1 MTGGWGGGAA
11 RGPPGRAPAAP
22 GPPAPGPGPPA
33 PGAPA
38 PGPPAA
44 SAPGPAPAPG
54 PGAPPGPPGPPGP
67 APGPRGAPNP
77 RSPGLAIFRR
87 PTSPLHTAAFQSG
100 LISQACASAAM
111 LSLTPSLM
119 RTYALGPSPSEPSL
133 SRIAAV
139 L

>member
-1 MTGGWGGGAA
+1 MTGGWGGAA
-11 RGPPGRAPAAP
+11 RGPPGRAPDAP

-38 PGPPAA
+38 PGPPTV
-44 SAPGPAPAPG
+44 SA
-54 PGAPPGPPGPPGP
+54 PGP

-119 RTYALGPSPSEPSL
+119 RT
-133 SRIAAV
+133 
-139 L
+139 